1 MVDALRAA
9 HRRVR
14 RGGLVIDARPDA
26 AARPRLIAGGRV
38 RGRVLQS
45 DDADMRDGRS
55 DDAVERV
62 VRAGLF
68 RRTGER
74 GRLWHSATF
83 VDLAELDDYLD
94 DSARYASYEGATRRA
109 LVPFRDGPIRMRRA
123 IKFEVLE
130 RL

>member
-26 AARPRLIAGGRV
+26 SRPPRLIARGRV
-38 RGRVLQS
+38 RGHLLQS
-45 DDADMRDGRS
+45 EDADQRDAGS
-55 DDAVERV
+55 DAAIARV
-62 VRAGLF
+62 VDLGLF

-74 GRLWHSATF
+74 GVLWHGATF
-83 VDLAELDDYLD
+83 HDLAEIDEYLD
-94 DSARYASYEGATRRA
+94 DTARYARYARGTRRA
-109 LVPFRDGPIRMRRA
+109 LVPFRSGPIRMRRA

>member
-1 MVDALRAA
+1 MVHALRAA

-26 AARPRLIAGGRV
+26 SRRPRVIAGGRV
-38 RGRVLQS
+38 RGRLIQS
-45 DDADMRDGRS
+45 ADADFRDGRA
-55 DDAVERV
+55 DVAVERV
-62 VRAGLF
+62 IASGLF

-74 GRLWHSATF
+74 GAVWHGATF
-83 VDLAELDDYLD
+83 VDLAELDDYLS
-94 DSARYASYEGATRRA
+94 DSSRYARYERGTRQA
-109 LVPFRDGPIRMRRA
+109 LLPLRSGPIRMRRA

>member
-14 RGGLVIDARPDA
+14 RGGVVIDARPDA
-26 AARPRLIAGGRV
+26 AHPPRIIAGGRI
-38 RGRVLQS
+38 RGGIHQTE
-45 DDADMRDGRS
+45 DADERDRRS
-55 DDAVERV
+55 DAAVERAV
-62 VRAGLF
+62 ALGLF

-74 GRLWHSATF
+74 GLVWHTTTF
-83 VDLAELDDYLD
+83 ADLAELDEYVS
-94 DSARYASYEGATRRA
+94 DSARYSAYDRGTRRA
-109 LVPFRDGPIRMRRA
+109 LLPFRQGPLAWRRP